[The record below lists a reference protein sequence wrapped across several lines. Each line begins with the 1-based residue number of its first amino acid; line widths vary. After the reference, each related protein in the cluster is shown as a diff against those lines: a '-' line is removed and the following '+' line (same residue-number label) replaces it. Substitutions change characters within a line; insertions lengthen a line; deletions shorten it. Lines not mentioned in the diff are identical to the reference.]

1 MLRGIRIVSIIA
13 LAIMMGYAA
22 GELRGA
28 SSIEQKAG
36 LTALLL
42 VSIAVLVMLGFLE
55 AKKLNHPKKKKHRFH
70 PTQQTNRSAKKA
82 GEAGYSDYY
91 SARPN
96 EEAWRVRKQQR
107 GSKRH
112 K

>member
-13 LAIMMGYAA
+13 LAIMMGYVA

-42 VSIAVLVMLGFLE
+42 VSIAVLVMLVFWE
-55 AKKLNHPKKKKHRFH
+55 AKKLNQPKKKKHRFH
-70 PTQQTNRSAKKA
+70 PTQQTNRSAVKA